1 MGCGVLFYLWG
12 RWQCITII
20 ISSHAAI
27 VYSLVSRRSNTGF
40 IPKDTNVSALTAAL
54 NVCRFPVLNPL
65 CREFLFSEKSSDPV
79 MQLMHSLLII

>member
-1 MGCGVLFYLWG
+1 MGCGVLFYSGGL
-12 RWQCITII
+12 QCITII

-54 NVCRFPVLNPL
+54 NVYRFPVLNPL
-65 CREFLFSEKSSDPV
+65 CREFLIFRSP
-79 MQLMHSLLII
+79 QTQ